1 MMAKDINWENKPL
14 KQLLDASDEKEE
26 ELADL
31 NLKHSQ
37 GKLSNTAKLK
47 QTKKEL
53 ARINTFLNQK
63 IKEDSKNN

>member
-1 MMAKDINWENKPL
+1 MAKKDNLKNKSL
-14 KQLLDASDEKEE
+14 GKLLEASDEKEK

-31 NLKHSQ
+31 KLKHSQ

-47 QTKKEL
+47 DVKKGL

-63 IKEDSKNN
+63 AKESN